1 MVGGRDLKVGQI
13 QSMVFTDTDLPPV
26 TEPNCPRYDQPL
38 GIFTKKN
45 MTVAELKLALE
56 RNGLNADGDKKR
68 LLDRCQAAGI
78 ATDKRVE
85 KIKEGYVGK
94 QKGAFQIAFERGFC
108 DENLMMNGEKVSAY
122 GKELKDSYTD
132 KIVTKP
138 MLVEKIRDLL
148 VAHDLPATGNR
159 TELLAR
165 CAQHKLSTNKKVRE
179 KARDL
184 TTSVYRF
191 LETCDDFKAE
201 KSQMQYVLEER
212 LNVQLRMTPK
222 CHPEIAGQGIEYVWG
237 YAKLQ
242 FRQKFNDMNAS
253 NLKENVRAV
262 LSKEVL
268 TKIRTNKFVRKARD
282 YKLTYLFL
290 LQQTQK
296 MKESSRGYTHERI
309 ERIIKL
315 FKQHRSALDAD
326 YSFIKNA

>member
-1 MVGGRDLKVGQI
+1 
-13 QSMVFTDTDLPPV
+13 
-26 TEPNCPRYDQPL
+26 
-38 GIFTKKN
+38 
-45 MTVAELKLALE
+45 
-56 RNGLNADGDKKR
+56 
-68 LLDRCQAAGI
+68 
-78 ATDKRVE
+78 
-85 KIKEGYVGK
+85 
-94 QKGAFQIAFERGFC
+94 
-108 DENLMMNGEKVSAY
+108 
-122 GKELKDSYTD
+122 
-132 KIVTKP
+132 
-138 MLVEKIRDLL
+138 
-148 VAHDLPATGNR
+148 
-159 TELLAR
+159 
-165 CAQHKLSTNKKVRE
+165 
-179 KARDL
+179 
-184 TTSVYRF
+184 
-191 LETCDDFKAE
+191 
-201 KSQMQYVLEER
+201 MQYVLEER

-268 TKIRTNKFVRKARD
+268 RKIRTNKFVRKARD

-326 YSFIKNA
+326 YLFIKNA